1 MVQFET
7 LDEFRYLK
15 IRLAH
20 KPLEAQNNFPLDK
33 LCLAPENQNRSIHLP
48 FRQLQ
53 TI

>member
-20 KPLEAQNNFPLDK
+20 KPLEAQNNFHLDK
-33 LCLAPENQNRSIHLP
+33 LCFAANQNRTNQLP